1 MRLTPDQVGG
11 ASDLEAIS
19 ETVRLDSA
27 SLPIVPA
34 TSSAALPV
42 DLIDLLRQWLQ
53 NGLEPSAVPI
63 AFLVAPSIRSIS
75 GERIRLFHMP
85 AGRTLHPG
93 AIYICSHGL
102 GEAVLPQPAA
112 PTFEAWN
119 AAIDSLDVGLLPAVV
134 YSHADH
140 RFSWFPFGLDNP
152 DTRFD
157 ELLIVADGRPVEQR
171 SLSDLLNRLHQTH
184 WVTPTA
190 GGRHWE
196 VADQFVPADHAE
208 RGFQEHVL
216 IACKLQFIHH
226 RTFAEVTGPAGRCDV
241 VLMPITDLTGFQE
254 RAVIEMKV
262 VKDFS
267 FAPSGTTA
275 RPFGMSR
282 NKAAVR
288 KGISQALTYAHDNGC
303 GVKIVCVCD
312 MRQRDD
318 GALLSPYLSF
328 ASRHHIDVRRYFI
341 FNSADAF
348 RQQVALED
356 GLPA

>member
-1 MRLTPDQVGG
+1 VQF
-11 ASDLEAIS
+11 
-19 ETVRLDSA
+19 DSA

-34 TSSAALPV
+34 TSSAALPA
-42 DLIDLLRQWLQ
+42 DLIDLLRQWLR
-53 NGLEPSAVPI
+53 NGLEPTAVPI
-63 AFLVAPSIRSIS
+63 AFLIAPSIRSIS

-85 AGRTLHPG
+85 AARTLQPG
-93 AIYICSHGL
+93 ALYICSHGL
-102 GEAVLPQPAA
+102 GEAVVPRPAA
-112 PTFEAWN
+112 PTFEEWS
-119 AAIDSLDVGLLPAVV
+119 AAIDSLGVGLLPAVV
-134 YSHADH
+134 YSHADR
-140 RFSWFPFGLDNP
+140 RFSWFPLGLDNA

-157 ELLIVADGRPVEQR
+157 ELLIVDDGRPVERR
-171 SLSDLLNRLHQTH
+171 SLFDLLNRLHQTH

-190 GGRHWE
+190 GGRHWQ
-196 VADQFVPADHAE
+196 DSDRLVPAENAE
-208 RGFQEHVL
+208 RVFQEHVL
-216 IACKLQFIHH
+216 IACKLEFIHH

-267 FAPSGTTA
+267 FAPPGATA
-275 RPFGMSR
+275 HPIATSR

-312 MRQRDD
+312 MRGRDD
-318 GALLSPYLSF
+318 GTLLSPYLSF
-328 ASRHHIDVRRYFI
+328 ATRHQIDIRRYFL

-348 RQQVALED
+348 RQQVARED